1 MRLMEQNRK
10 IASQRKSR
18 ADCYPIVLF
27 FIVVAGRTFFT
38 ARIFMST
45 LVTGADEIRSE

>member
-27 FIVVAGRTFFT
+27 FIVVAGRTFFYSKDLYVDLSYWG
-38 ARIFMST
+38 R
-45 LVTGADEIRSE
+45 